1 MQLYCVKCRSKT
13 ESTSVEE
20 VKMKNGK
27 DAVAS
32 ICVDCGTK
40 KFKIGKLPVEA

>member
-1 MQLYCVKCRSKT
+1 MEFYCVKCRCKT
-13 ESTSVEE
+13 ESKSVEE

-27 DAVAS
+27 DAVSS

-40 KFKIGKLPVEA
+40 KYKIGKLPVEA